1 MRFVLVS
8 DVMKKFVVECIFWL
22 ISIDI
27 MIREFFSVLKNI
39 VRMLV
44 IVNFM
49 IIVKV
54 GLLLLFDWMDL

>member
-8 DVMKKFVVECIFWL
+8 DDMKKFVVECIFWL